1 MFRVLACH
9 MHAAEDTLCYLRG
22 AFDKSLKFSR
32 DTLLVDTVRGWVDSD
47 WAGDTDT
54 HRSTLPH

>member
-1 MFRVLACH
+1 